1 MSYDTATTGAD
12 DRGDADTAVVDLL
25 VRSYPPELVD
35 AAVAVCGRTERRRR
49 LLPARRMVYFVLA
62 MAAFS
67 PAPYL
72 DVMRRLEAGLR
83 RAGLSQPG
91 PSAGKAAIFQ
101 ARERLGSGPMEVL
114 FRDSALRTAHGVH
127 GTQDVQD
134 CHDPDGSHDP
144 HGSYGEPVAPGR
156 RGAAPHWRGRA
167 LHLLAEQRTA
177 AARHV
182 SAAPRLAVTGLLHGG
197 TGEVVDAAWDGPG
210 AAATLLRSVGPDTL
224 LVVQGPA
231 PDHALA
237 AAAAARGTG
246 LAWRMPTVRLPMQ
259 PERRLADG
267 SFLVRP
273 RGVPLRVI
281 AAGLV
286 TNLIDPAEAPAG
298 ELLAAADAVPDGR
311 LLGDA
316 LLSAGPDA
324 APLTSRTA
332 EGIDQELYGR
342 LLVHNARLR
351 AREVS
356 AFTCEPC
363 R

>member
-1 MSYDTATTGAD
+1 MSDDTAPTGAD
-12 DRGDADTAVVDLL
+12 DRGDADAAVVDLL
-25 VRSYPPELVD
+25 LRTYPPELVD
-35 AAVAVCGRTERRRR
+35 AAIAACGRTERRRR

-72 DVMRRLEAGLR
+72 DVMRRLETGLR

-114 FRDSALRTAHGVH
+114 FRDSALRRCD
-127 GTQDVQD
+127 GTQLL
-134 CHDPDGSHDP
+134 P
-144 HGSYGEPVAPGR
+144 HRSAPPHR
-156 RGAAPHWRGRA
+156 RTAPHWRGRA

-177 AARHV
+177 AARHT
-182 SAAPRLAVTGLLHGG
+182 SAMPRLAVTGLLDGG
-197 TGEVVDAAWDGPG
+197 TGEVVDAAWDAPG
-210 AAATLLRSVGPDTL
+210 APATLLRSVGPDTL
-224 LVVQGPA
+224 LVVEGLT

-246 LAWRMPTVRLPMQ
+246 IAWRLPIVRLPLQ
-259 PERRLADG
+259 PERRLVDG

-281 AAGLV
+281 GTGLV
-286 TNLIDPAEAPAG
+286 TNLLDPAEAPAD
-298 ELLAAADAVPDGR
+298 ELLDAADAVPDGR

-316 LLSAGPDA
+316 VLSAGPDA

-342 LLVHNARLR
+342 LLVHNARR
-351 AREVS
+351 IAGEMTECAYGPRSES
-356 AFTCEPC
+356 Q
-363 R
+363 